1 MPQSLAWRT
10 CLLMDYSDTPWPAET
25 LHISSHRATHDQ
37 SDSVM
42 EDAPG
47 TAPSGHKR
55 RRACTSGVESE
66 EDDAESF
73 DDDPSED
80 MTTEAGTSADIAN
93 QSDAADVT
101 RQLQA
106 RVRYA
111 DDEPNWDEVKRDAEE
126 IGLSDAWLQGQKTAR
141 EKLWAAVKQV
151 LPRLDPPTAH
161 HFDQLRPSLAI
172 KASCHTSLHLLVF
185 RSRRPR
191 RTLACWGSIRPW
203 TRRLEIQRT
212 VNLRCT
218 YTQTSIRM
226 RR

>member
-1 MPQSLAWRT
+1 
-10 CLLMDYSDTPWPAET
+10 
-25 LHISSHRATHDQ
+25 
-37 SDSVM
+37 M
-42 EDAPG
+42 EDAPE

-55 RRACTSGVESE
+55 RRACTSGGESE

-151 LPRLDPPTAH
+151 LPRLDPPHTTSTNYC
-161 HFDQLRPSLAI
+161 LPSPSKHRATPHSTFSFSGRGGHDARWRVGGRSGRGRGGS
-172 KASCHTSLHLLVF
+172 KFSVPSTCAAPTPRQASGCAADVQGA
-185 RSRRPR
+185 RRHGVRKTER
-191 RTLACWGSIRPW
+191 R
-203 TRRLEIQRT
+203 QR
-212 VNLRCT
+212 C
-218 YTQTSIRM
+218 
-226 RR
+226 